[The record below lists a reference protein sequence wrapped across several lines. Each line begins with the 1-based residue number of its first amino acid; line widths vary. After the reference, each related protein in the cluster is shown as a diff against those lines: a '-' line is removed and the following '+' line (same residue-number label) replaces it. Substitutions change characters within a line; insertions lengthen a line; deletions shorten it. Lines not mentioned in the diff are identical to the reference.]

1 MDLSELIRHYRGPL
15 VGLIASWGAPW
26 ADATEIA
33 QDSFAEAYLN
43 RESCSG
49 DWTQP
54 DIFGRWLRGVAHN
67 QYRNWDRGRRRRERI
82 LKFDSSAVEQAVAA
96 TETEPSEQ
104 LERLREAIERLSADQ
119 RQVVLMHYLE
129 ETSVKE
135 VAILLSLPAKTVE
148 GRLYQARKAL
158 FRMLN
163 NEPPASLIGKV
174 VTCL

>member
-26 ADATEIA
+26 TDAAELA
-33 QDSFAEAYLN
+33 QDSFADAYLN

-54 DIFGRWLRGVAHN
+54 DIFGPWLRGVAHN
-67 QYRNWDRGRRRRERI
+67 LYRNWARGRRRRERV

-104 LERLREAIERLSADQ
+104 IERLRQAIE
-119 RQVVLMHYLE
+119 
-129 ETSVKE
+129 
-135 VAILLSLPAKTVE
+135 
-148 GRLYQARKAL
+148 
-158 FRMLN
+158 
-163 NEPPASLIGKV
+163 
-174 VTCL
+174 